1 MHPAPV
7 SISVGQLPMDV
18 DDAIP
23 IDFIDDHLSIAS
35 KTDVDP
41 MDVINDIVSMHAI
54 KEQIEQ
60 HPTTR

>member
-1 MHPAPV
+1 
-7 SISVGQLPMDV
+7 MDV

-54 KEQIEQ
+54 KEQIEE